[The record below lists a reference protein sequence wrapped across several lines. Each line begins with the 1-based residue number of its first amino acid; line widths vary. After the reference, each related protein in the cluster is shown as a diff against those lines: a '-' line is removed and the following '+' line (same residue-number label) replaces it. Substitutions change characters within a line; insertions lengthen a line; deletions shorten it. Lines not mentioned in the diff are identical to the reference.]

1 MQIFIIFLAFYSVL
15 GDDECR
21 RPIELKTKEEYCWHE
36 EVEVVDR
43 IVQTSKNVLNFAKKK
58 LGITVDQDNNEKQKC
73 EYYLC
78 ILRQLHML
86 SANDYPACEE
96 IRQWAKNNVI
106 YNQAIDFI
114 QRLEICYEDLNNK
127 TLSEVYFYA
136 DQVDKDESL
145 ENSESTTENPAKDS
159 DPNKA
164 QSVCEI
170 SSEFIKCLSRQ
181 KQCPVFEFP

>member
-1 MQIFIIFLAFYSVL
+1 MRVLIILLAIYSVL
-15 GDDECR
+15 GDDECK
-21 RPIELKTKEEYCWHE
+21 RPTELKAKEEYCWHE
-36 EVEVVDR
+36 EVEVVDK

-58 LGITVDQDNNEKQKC
+58 LGIAVDGDGNEKQKC

-96 IRQWAKNNVI
+96 IRKWAKNNVI

-114 QRLEICYEDLNNK
+114 GRLEICYDALNNK

-136 DQVDKDESL
+136 DQVDKDESQ
-145 ENSESTTENPAKDS
+145 ENPESTTEKPADDS
-159 DPNKA
+159 DASKP
-164 QSVCEI
+164 QSACDI
-170 SSEFIKCLSRQ
+170 ASEFIKCLSRQ
-181 KQCPVFEFP
+181 KEVFTFS